1 MRPAGSE
8 GAIRVQA
15 ILGEAFRVLE
25 FEQSTHSSSEAAAA
39 IGCEVAQIA
48 KSMLFRAADGR
59 PVLVVASGVNRVD
72 EKKVAALIGQ
82 KIKRAEADFVLAHTG
97 TAPGGVAP
105 VGHVTPAGD
114 GAGPGSGSIFG
125 NLGGGWV
132 AERGVRADAGG
143 PGAADRGGICRCS
156 EISRRSGTAYRRVL
170 GDAASVRP
178 PNGLVRRAMDMD
190 IVPARMT
197 SSSQTASPRP
207 AAGNRAAPL
216 VQRRLASG

>member
-105 VGHVTPAGD
+105 VGHVTPPVTVLDRDLQQFGEIWAAAGSPNAVFALTPAD
-114 GAGPGSGSIFG
+114 
-125 NLGGGWV
+125 L
-132 AERGVRADAGG
+132 VRLT
-143 PGAADRGGICRCS
+143 GAAFADV
-156 EISRRSGTAYRRVL
+156 AK
-170 GDAASVRP
+170 
-178 PNGLVRRAMDMD
+178 
-190 IVPARMT
+190 
-197 SSSQTASPRP
+197 
-207 AAGNRAAPL
+207 
-216 VQRRLASG
+216 